1 MKELVGFKKG
11 VDLGGWLSQC
21 DYSEERLNH
30 FIEES
35 DIAKIASWGVDHVRL
50 PFDYNIVQKEDGSLI
65 ADGFARLQK
74 AVDWSK
80 KYKLNIIL
88 DLHKTKG
95 FSFDLAH
102 GESGFFDSEKLQNE
116 FYELWE
122 EMAKR
127 FGHDPEHV
135 AFELLNEVTDQSF
148 CDAWNR
154 ISAEC
159 IKRIRAYA
167 PDVTILLGSYWNNSP
182 DALKDLLPPQD
193 ENVVY
198 NMHCYD
204 PLKFT
209 HQGAYWIPDNFDPE
223 ARYSFDECEI
233 DANYFKERFAS
244 AVETAKKY
252 NSPLYCGEYGVI
264 DRVSP
269 EDTVKWYKAIHEAFE
284 DLGIG
289 RSAWSY
295 KEMDFGLSD
304 ARMSGVIGE
313 LIKYL

>member
-1 MKELVGFKKG
+1 MRELVGFKKG

-30 FIEES
+30 FIEEP

-50 PFDYNIVQKEDGSLI
+50 PFDYNIIQKEDGSFLEE
-65 ADGFARLQK
+65 GFARLQK

-80 KYKLNIIL
+80 KYNLNIIL

-116 FYELWE
+116 FYALWE

-135 AFELLNEVTDQSF
+135 AFELLNEVTDQAF
-148 CDAWNR
+148 CDAWNK

-159 IKRIRAYA
+159 IKKIRVIA
-167 PDVTILLGSYWNNSP
+167 PDVIILLGSYWNNSP
-182 DALKDLLPPQD
+182 DAVKDLLPPAD
-193 ENVVY
+193 DKVVY

-204 PLKFT
+204 PLTFT
-209 HQGAYWIPDNFDPE
+209 HQGAYWIPDFDRE
-223 ARYSFDECEI
+223 ARVSFEEAGV
-233 DANYFKERFAS
+233 DAEYFKGRFAS

-264 DRVSP
+264 DKATP
-269 EDTVKWYKAIHEAFE
+269 EDALKWYKAINKAFE

-304 ARMSGVIGE
+304 ARMNGVIDE

>member
-1 MKELVGFKKG
+1 MRELVGFKKG

-21 DYSEERLNH
+21 DYSKERLDH
-30 FIEES
+30 FIEEPDFS
-35 DIAKIASWGVDHVRL
+35 KIASWGLDHVRL
-50 PFDYNIVQKEDGSLI
+50 PFDYNIVQKDDGSFIEDGFI
-65 ADGFARLQK
+65 RLQK
-74 AVDWSK
+74 AINWSK
-80 KYKLNIIL
+80 KYNLKIIL

-102 GESGFFDSEKLQNE
+102 GESGFFDSEKLQGE
-116 FYELWE
+116 FYALWE

-127 FGHDPEHV
+127 FGSDTENV
-135 AFELLNEVTDQSF
+135 AFELLNEITDQSF
-148 CDAWNR
+148 SDAWNR

-159 IKRIRAYA
+159 IARIRKYA
-167 PDVTILLGSYWNNSP
+167 PQVIILLGSYWNNSP
-182 DALKDLLPPQD
+182 DAVKDLLPPQD
-193 ENVVY
+193 DKVVY

-209 HQGAYWIPDNFDPE
+209 HQGATWIPDFDQE
-223 ARYSFDECEI
+223 ARYSFEESGV

-244 AVETAKKY
+244 AVETANKH

-269 EDTVKWYKAIHEAFE
+269 EDTLKWYKAIHEAFE
-284 DLGIG
+284 ELGIG

-304 ARMSGVIGE
+304 ARMSEVIEE
-313 LIKYL
+313 LIQYL

>member
-1 MKELVGFKKG
+1 MREMTGFKKG

-21 DYSEERLNH
+21 DYSEERLDH
-30 FIEES
+30 FIEEP
-35 DIAKIASWGVDHVRL
+35 DFAKIASWGADHVRL
-50 PFDYNIVQKEDGSLI
+50 PVDYNIVQTEDGSFI
-65 ADGFARLQK
+65 EDGFERIAK
-74 AVDWSK
+74 AIAWAK
-80 KYKLNIIL
+80 KNGLNIVL

-95 FSFDLAH
+95 FSFDQAH
-102 GESGFFDSEKLQNE
+102 GESGFFDSEKLQGE
-116 FYELWE
+116 FYALWE

-127 FGHDPEHV
+127 FGNDPEHV
-135 AFELLNEVTDQSF
+135 ALELLNEITDQSF
-148 CDAWNR
+148 IDAWNR

-159 IKRIRAYA
+159 IKRIRKIA
-167 PDVTILLGSYWNNSP
+167 PDVLILLGSYWNNSP
-182 DALKDLLPPQD
+182 DAVKDLAAPAD
-193 ENVVY
+193 ENVIF

-204 PLKFT
+204 PLTFT
-209 HQGAYWIPDNFDPE
+209 HQGAYWIPGDFDQN
-223 ARYSFDECEI
+223 ARYSFEECNI
-233 DANYFKERFAS
+233 DADYFKEKFAS

-304 ARMSGVIGE
+304 ERMSGVIEE
-313 LIKYL
+313 LVKYL

>member
-1 MKELVGFKKG
+1 MRELVGFKKG

-21 DYSEERLNH
+21 DYSKERLDH
-30 FIEES
+30 FIEEQ
-35 DIAKIASWGVDHVRL
+35 DLAKIASWGADHVRL
-50 PFDYNIVQKEDGSLI
+50 PFDYNIVQNEDGSFI
-65 ADGFARLQK
+65 EDGFERIAK
-74 AVDWSK
+74 AIVWAK
-80 KYKLNIIL
+80 KNGLNIVL

-95 FSFDLAH
+95 FSFDE
-102 GESGFFDSEKLQNE
+102 GEKESGFFDSETLQNE
-116 FYELWE
+116 FLALWE

-127 FGHDPEHV
+127 FGNDPEHV
-135 AFELLNEVTDQSF
+135 ALELLNEITDQSF
-148 CDAWNR
+148 IDAWNR

-159 IKRIRAYA
+159 IKRIRKVA
-167 PDVTILLGSYWNNSP
+167 PKVLILVGSYWNNSP
-182 DALKDLLPPQD
+182 DAVKDLAAPAD
-193 ENVVY
+193 ENVIF

-209 HQGAYWIPDNFDPE
+209 HQGATWTDMIVPE
-223 ARYSFDECEI
+223 ERYAFEEFHI
-233 DANYFKERFAS
+233 TKEYFKERFAS
-244 AVETAKKY
+244 AIETAEKY
-252 NSPLYCGEYGVI
+252 NSPLYCGESGVI

-284 DLGIG
+284 ELGIG

-304 ARMSGVIGE
+304 ARLSGVIEE

>member
-1 MKELVGFKKG
+1 MREMVGFKKG

-30 FIEES
+30 FIEEP

-50 PFDYNIVQKEDGSLI
+50 PFDYNIVQAEDGSFI
-65 ADGFARLQK
+65 EDGFVRLQK
-74 AVDWSK
+74 AIDWSK
-80 KYKLNIIL
+80 KYKLKIIL

-116 FYELWE
+116 FYALWE

-127 FGHDPEHV
+127 FGNDPDNV
-135 AFELLNEVTDQSF
+135 AFELLNEITDQSYITE
-148 CDAWNR
+148 WNR

-159 IKRIRAYA
+159 IKKIRVYA
-167 PDVTILLGSYWNNSP
+167 PDVIILIGSYWNNSP

-193 ENVVY
+193 NNVVY

-204 PLKFT
+204 PLTFT
-209 HQGAYWIPDNFDPE
+209 HQGAYWIPDFDRDARVSFEE
-223 ARYSFDECEI
+223 AGV
-233 DANYFKERFAS
+233 DAKYFKERFVS
-244 AVETAKKY
+244 AVETAKKH

-264 DRVSP
+264 DIASP

-284 DLGIG
+284 ELGIG

-304 ARMSGVIGE
+304 ARMSAVIEE
-313 LIKYL
+313 LIKYLK

>member
-1 MKELVGFKKG
+1 MRELVGFKKG

-21 DYSEERLNH
+21 DYSKKRLDA
-30 FIEES
+30 FVVEQ

-50 PFDYNIVQKEDGSLI
+50 PFDFNIVQAEDDSFI
-65 ADGFARLQK
+65 EDGFARIAK
-74 AVDWSK
+74 AIGWAK
-80 KYKLNIIL
+80 KYGLKIVL

-95 FSFDLAH
+95 FSFDAAH
-102 GESGFFDSEKLQNE
+102 GESGFFNSEKLQE
-116 FYELWE
+116 GFYALWE

-127 FGHDPEHV
+127 FGNDPENV
-135 AFELLNEVTDQSF
+135 AFELLNEITDQSYIGE
-148 CDAWNR
+148 WNR

-159 IKRIRAYA
+159 IKKIRKYA
-167 PDVTILLGSYWNNSP
+167 PDVLILLGSYWNNSP
-182 DALKDLLPPQD
+182 DAVKDLGAPAD
-193 ENVVY
+193 DKVIF

-209 HQGAYWIPDNFDPE
+209 HQGATWTDMIVPE
-223 ARYSFDECEI
+223 ERFAFEEF
-233 DANYFKERFAS
+233 NVTKEYFKERFAS
-244 AVETAKKY
+244 AVETAEKY
-252 NSPLYCGEYGVI
+252 NTSLYCGEYGVI

-284 DLGIG
+284 ELGIG

-304 ARMSGVIGE
+304 ERMSGVIGE
-313 LIKYL
+313 LIQYL